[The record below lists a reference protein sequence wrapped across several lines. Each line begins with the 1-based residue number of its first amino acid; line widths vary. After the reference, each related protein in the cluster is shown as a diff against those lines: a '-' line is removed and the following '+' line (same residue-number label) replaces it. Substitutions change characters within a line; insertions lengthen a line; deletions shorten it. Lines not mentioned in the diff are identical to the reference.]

1 MHQNK
6 KQILSQMFD
15 VRPTNKDG
23 DLDLERIGKLEKIVQ
38 IYEKEQDPAVQ
49 KYLASKKIIPMED
62 LRKPNVFEDELK
74 RFHAMIQ
81 EEQEIERKKKRIIA
95 IESDDIDNIRNVS
108 VEFKHNRKADD
119 FLEKEIEIKEKYSR
133 EPVLQ
138 PAPKHIK
145 KKKKRK
151 KIFDNLQISVSE
163 ALKNNLFFFTKI
175 SLVGAV
181 AVLLFMVTNSA
192 FKMKNGGLAKGQLA
206 MAELASAKDEIKNG
220 NFEKSY
226 IKFSDANE
234 KLSQVSGD
242 LGIIG
247 GTLATFTKY
256 IPFLSKVSSGSN
268 IIKAGEDISQAGK
281 IISQVLKTVDDI
293 KNEKA
298 QGENVSYLEL
308 FKDNEAKLKQISVL
322 LSSAQE
328 SLDSVNLDDIPKEN
342 REEFIRAK
350 KQLPI
355 MNNILTKF
363 LDGER
368 IFSDI
373 LGGNGPRKY
382 LFLFQNNQEMRATG
396 GFIGSYA
403 LLDIFNGRV
412 RNFFIDG
419 IFNPDGQ
426 LKEKIVPPIP
436 IQKISAAWS
445 LHDSNWFPDFPV
457 SAEKASSFY
466 EKTGGPTVDGVI
478 TMTPTVMQKLLEIT
492 GPIEMSEYGVTV
504 DKDNFV
510 EKIQY
515 EVEVDYDKE
524 LNQPKKI
531 LADLAPKILDKIF
544 NSKNFSDFSKTA
556 NVLLESLNEKQILIY
571 SKNFEIEKVLSENG
585 WSGEVLDTPKDYLG
599 VINSNINGFKTDGV
613 ISENIVH
620 EANIQ
625 PDGTIIDTVTIIR
638 SHNGG
643 DSAFEWWNKVNADYM
658 RVYVPEGAKLIIAEG
673 QTREFNSPPLDY
685 GALNFK
691 RDPQVQMEENSMT
704 IDEKSG
710 TRIYEDSGK
719 TVFAN
724 WVYVSPK
731 ETVTVKYSYT
741 LPFKIDFDLT
751 HPTST
756 YSLLAQ
762 KQSGSVGSKFS
773 SNVIYPKS
781 YEISWQYPED
791 EISKIGN
798 LPSGQEG
805 IKMETEL
812 ITDKFLGVAFSK
824 N

>member
-1 MHQNK
+1 MIQNK
-6 KQILSQMFD
+6 KQILAQMFD
-15 VRPTNKDG
+15 VRPTDKEGN
-23 DLDLERIGKLEKIVQ
+23 LDLEKIEKLEKIVQ
-38 IYEKEQDPAVQ
+38 ISEKEENEEVRR
-49 KYLASKKIIPMED
+49 YLASKKIIPMQD
-62 LRKPNVFEDELK
+62 LRKSTVFEDEHK
-74 RFHAMIQ
+74 RFQKMLYQ
-81 EEQEIERKKKRIIA
+81 EKEIERKKKRMIA
-95 IESDDIDNIRNVS
+95 INSDDIDNIKNIS
-108 VEFKHNRKADD
+108 VEFKHAQNAEIKQEEVANLESISQQ
-119 FLEKEIEIKEKYSR
+119 FIPPKYLEKTNDSFDDLEIPISET
-133 EPVLQ
+133 L
-138 PAPKHIK
+138 
-145 KKKKRK
+145 KR
-151 KIFDNLQISVSE
+151 
-163 ALKNNLFFFTKI
+163 NLFFFTKL
-175 SLVGAV
+175 SLAV
-181 AVLLFMVTNSA
+181 AAVFLLFIISSTA
-192 FKMKNGGLAKGQLA
+192 LKIRNGGLEKSQLA
-206 MAELASAKDEIKNG
+206 MTQLALAKDDIKNG

-234 KLSQVSGD
+234 KLTQVSDD
-242 LGIIG
+242 LGVIG
-247 GTLATFTKY
+247 GTLADFTKY
-256 IPFLSKVSSGSN
+256 IPFLSKASSGSN
-268 IIKAGEDISQAGK
+268 IIKAGKNISQAGK
-281 IISQVLKTVDDI
+281 IISEILKTAENI
-293 KNEKA
+293 KAKKEQAGNI
-298 QGENVSYLEL
+298 SYLEI

-322 LSSAQE
+322 LSEAE
-328 SLDSVNLDDIPKEN
+328 DYLEDVNLDDIPKEN
-342 REEFIRAK
+342 REDFLKAK
-350 KQLPI
+350 RQLPV
-355 MNNILTKF
+355 MNNILAKF

-396 GFIGSYA
+396 GFVGSYA

-426 LKEKIVPPIP
+426 LREKIVPPAP

-445 LHDSNWFPDFPV
+445 LHDSNWFPDFPM
-457 SAEKASSFY
+457 SAEKASFFY
-466 EKTGGPTVDGVI
+466 EKTGGSTVDGVI
-478 TMTPTVMQKLLEIT
+478 TMTPTVMQKMLEIT
-492 GPIEMSEYGVTV
+492 GPIEMPEYGVTV

-531 LADLAPKILDKIF
+531 LSDLAPKILDKIF
-544 NSKNFSDFSKTA
+544 NSDNFSDFSKTA

-585 WSGEVLDTPKDYLG
+585 WSGEILNTPKDYLS

-613 ISENIVH
+613 ISESIIH
-620 EANIQ
+620 QANIE
-625 PDGTIIDTVTIIR
+625 PDGTIIDTVTITR
-638 SHNGG
+638 KHNGG
-643 DSAFEWWNKVNADYM
+643 DTPYDWWNRVNADYM
-658 RVYVPEGAKLIIAEG
+658 RVYVPEGAKLISAEG

-704 IDEKSG
+704 IDENSG

-731 ETVTVKYSYT
+731 ETVTIKYSYV

-762 KQSGSVGSKFS
+762 KQSGSIGSKFS
-773 SNVIYPKS
+773 SRVSYPKS
-781 YEISWQYPED
+781 YEISWQYPEN